1 MNIHIEKLGLIEWIT
16 GLNDLAIIE
25 KLKKI
30 QIENALS
37 SDWWDKLTI
46 HEKESIER
54 GMKDIE
60 EGRVIP
66 HETVRKKYEKY
77 L

>member
-30 QIENALS
+30 QIENAQS
-37 SDWWDKLTI
+37 SDWWDELSTN
-46 HEKESIER
+46 EKESIER

>member
-1 MNIHIEKLGLIEWIT
+1 MNIYIEKLGLIEWIS

-30 QIENALS
+30 QAENALS
-37 SDWWDKLTI
+37 SDWWDELSA

-54 GMKDIE
+54 GTKDIE
-60 EGRVIP
+60 EGRVKS
-66 HETVRKKYEKY
+66 HETVRKTYEKY

>member
-1 MNIHIEKLGLIEWIT
+1 MNIHIEKLGLIEWIN

-30 QIENALS
+30 QAENALS

>member
-30 QIENALS
+30 QAENALS
-37 SDWWDKLTI
+37 SDLWDKLTT

>member
-30 QIENALS
+30 QFENAQS
-37 SDWWDKLTI
+37 SDWWDKLSTS
-46 HEKESIER
+46 EKESIER